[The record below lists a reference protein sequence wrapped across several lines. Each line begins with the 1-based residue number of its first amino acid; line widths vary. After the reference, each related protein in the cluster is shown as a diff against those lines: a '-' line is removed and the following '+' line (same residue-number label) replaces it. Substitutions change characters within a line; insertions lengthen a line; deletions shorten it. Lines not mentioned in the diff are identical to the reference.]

1 MVATGSV
8 ALLSARA
15 AVSGFGTWGY
25 SRILLD
31 VRSTEYALVDYLVV
45 SSKATAS
52 PIWRK
57 FANSTIADGVEY
69 GAQRVV
75 SSQTIDGVRRV
86 EKAWLAR
93 FTDSPR
99 HRLD

>member
-25 SRILLD
+25 SRCTVRSILLD
-31 VRSTEYALVDYLVV
+31 CTEYVLVV